1 MRNLSDNLKNL
12 LLIFHSQ
19 PGQGGEADGPRDLR
33 AELLAAEAAHFAKTK
48 GVTDEARTEPV
59 PKTKRDL
66 EDDAEANLDA
76 EDIEAKRR
84 RILEETRD
92 IDADS
97 IGSESDSSEEERY
110 IHIFTSTLAQGDML
124 IMYQRRRR
132 RRSRRTHART

>member
-1 MRNLSDNLKNL
+1 MKLTSR
-12 LLIFHSQ
+12 SQ

-48 GVTDEARTEPV
+48 GVTDEAPTEPV
-59 PKTKRDL
+59 PRVKRDL
-66 EDDAEANLDA
+66 EEDAEANLDS

-110 IHIFTSTLAQGDML
+110 VHVLTCTLWQGMG
-124 IMYQRRRR
+124 
-132 RRSRRTHART
+132 